1 MKIYAKQVPP
11 EYQESFFEPECWPG
25 IIFHGNRWFN
35 SHTTP
40 EFDAI
45 YNRFDGEKR
54 ILRALHLVT
63 GKRYDVRTIRGS
75 CQSDWQNIYYPVEE
89 YTRGALDILEADY
102 FNTGTEWIVHDENTD
117 PDGPEDISGFSVYCY
132 GWRTED
138 IKAEIAEAYG
148 ATDAEVILYQ
158 HSGYTQI
165 PKWEA
170 I

>member
-11 EYQESFFEPECWPG
+11 EYQDSFFNSENWPG

-63 GKRYDVRTIRGS
+63 GKRYEKRTIRGC
-75 CQSDWQNIYYPVEE
+75 CQGDWQEIYYPVND
-89 YTRGALDILEADY
+89 YTRDMLYNLETEY
-102 FNTGTEWIVHDENTD
+102 FNTGTEWIMNDD
-117 PDGPEDISGFSVYCY
+117 SSIYCY
-132 GWRTED
+132 SWNNDGIR
-138 IKAEIAEAYG
+138 KEIADAAGTTPENVILQAFTGWKRTPEY
-148 ATDAEVILYQ
+148 AEVDV
-158 HSGYTQI
+158 
-165 PKWEA
+165 
-170 I
+170 

>member
-45 YNRFDGEKR
+45 YDRFDGEKR

-63 GKRYDVRTIRGS
+63 GKRYTVRTIHGT
-75 CQSDWQNIYYPVEE
+75 CQGDWQTIYYPVED

-102 FNTGTEWIVHDENTD
+102 FNTVTEWIVNV
-117 PDGPEDISGFSVYCY
+117 DGCNVGVCTYSWNNDGI
-132 GWRTED
+132 R
-138 IKAEIAEAYG
+138 AEIA
-148 ATDAEVILYQ
+148 DAVGVAAENVILQVFDGWTKTAKHREVI
-158 HSGYTQI
+158 
-165 PKWEA
+165 
-170 I
+170 